1 MNIMADKIGQY
12 LRNKWNFGNRRALF
26 PRDQYYMWAPGTEPQ
41 IAKSVIVV
49 NSDKQP
55 VGLPGDRVNV
65 SGFTRT
71 TPVVTTK
78 SVKPSNTELKVPQI
92 DTNEYAIT
100 TLPKDIATAAEP
112 SQDTIPY
119 GVELPQ
125 VVTPTENPTNYTIQ
139 SGDTL
144 GAIAKR
150 FGVSVNDLAAW
161 NNIQDPNRIYTG
173 QRLVISGKPIV
184 QQEIPTSVRPVAK
197 SMIIEQKP
205 VSAQPS
211 MVWGD
216 TIEAIPSINAGP
228 DYGNGNNLV
237 YNDLSEAEKT
247 QIFNYINEEVR
258 NLQRQLVNGQISKDE
273 ANHKI
278 AYLNSVHRLTGIRPI
293 GVEPWIKQIQ

>member
-1 MNIMADKIGQY
+1 MADKIGQY

-41 IAKSVIVV
+41 IAKSVIAV

-92 DTNEYAIT
+92 DINEYAIT

-144 GAIAKR
+144 GAIAKKY
-150 FGVSVNDLAAW
+150 GVALSDLAAW
-161 NNIQDPNRIYTG
+161 NNIEDPNRIYAG
-173 QRLVISGKPIV
+173 QTLITSGNPAAK
-184 QQEIPTSVRPVAK
+184 QQTTAK
-197 SMIIEQKP
+197 SMASTKQQVSTPVRRNIPMENTAVLNVPTTIPKPSAIVMPVNTNVKSMISPDNYILSERDRRRMLRDAQNRIIAYQQMLRDGTIDRND
-205 VSAQPS
+205 A
-211 MVWGD
+211 D
-216 TIEAIPSINAGP
+216 TINKVTAEINSLLKFL
-228 DYGNGNNLV
+228 N
-237 YNDLSEAEKT
+237 
-247 QIFNYINEEVR
+247 
-258 NLQRQLVNGQISKDE
+258 
-273 ANHKI
+273 
-278 AYLNSVHRLTGIRPI
+278 AYPR
-293 GVEPWIKQIQ
+293 

>member
-1 MNIMADKIGQY
+1 MADKIGQY

-41 IAKSVIVV
+41 IAKSVIAV

-92 DTNEYAIT
+92 DINEYAIT

-144 GAIAKR
+144 GAIAKKY
-150 FGVSVNDLAAW
+150 GVALSDLAAW
-161 NNIQDPNRIYTG
+161 NNIEDPNRIYAG
-173 QRLVISGKPIV
+173 QTLITSGNPAAK
-184 QQEIPTSVRPVAK
+184 QQTTAK
-197 SMIIEQKP
+197 SMASTKQQVSTPVRRNIPMENTAVLNVPTTIPKPSAIVMPVNTNVKSMISPDNYILSERDRRRMLRDAQNRIIAYQQMLRDGTIDRND
-205 VSAQPS
+205 A
-211 MVWGD
+211 D
-216 TIEAIPSINAGP
+216 TIYKVTAEINSLLKFL
-228 DYGNGNNLV
+228 N
-237 YNDLSEAEKT
+237 
-247 QIFNYINEEVR
+247 
-258 NLQRQLVNGQISKDE
+258 
-273 ANHKI
+273 
-278 AYLNSVHRLTGIRPI
+278 AYPR
-293 GVEPWIKQIQ
+293 

>member
-55 VGLPGDRVNV
+55 VSLPGDRVNV

-92 DTNEYAIT
+92 DINEYAIT
-100 TLPKDIATAAEP
+100 TLPKDITTAAEP

-125 VVTPTENPTNYTIQ
+125 VVTSIENPTNYTIQ

-144 GAIAKR
+144 GAIAKKY
-150 FGVSVNDLAAW
+150 GVALSDLAAW
-161 NNIQDPNRIYTG
+161 NNIEDPNRIYAG
-173 QRLVISGKPIV
+173 QTLVTSGKPATN
-184 QQEIPTSVRPVAK
+184 QQTTAK
-197 SMIIEQKP
+197 SMASTKQQVPTPVRRNIPMENTAVLNVPTTIPNPSAITMPVNTNVKSMISPDKYILNERDRRRMLRDAQNRIIAYQQMLRDGTIDRND
-205 VSAQPS
+205 A
-211 MVWGD
+211 D
-216 TIEAIPSINAGP
+216 TINKVTAEINSLLKFL
-228 DYGNGNNLV
+228 N
-237 YNDLSEAEKT
+237 
-247 QIFNYINEEVR
+247 
-258 NLQRQLVNGQISKDE
+258 
-273 ANHKI
+273 
-278 AYLNSVHRLTGIRPI
+278 AYPR
-293 GVEPWIKQIQ
+293 

>member
-144 GAIAKR
+144 GAIAKKY
-150 FGVSVNDLAAW
+150 GVALSDLAAW
-161 NNIQDPNRIYTG
+161 NNIEDPNRIYAG
-173 QRLVISGKPIV
+173 QTLITNGKPGAT
-184 QQEIPTSVRPVAK
+184 QQTTAK
-197 SMIIEQKP
+197 SMTSTKQQVSTPVRRDIPMENMTVLNVPTTIPSPSAITMPVNTNVKSMMSPDKYILNERDRRRMLRDAQSRIIAYQQMLRDGTIDRND
-205 VSAQPS
+205 A
-211 MVWGD
+211 D
-216 TIEAIPSINAGP
+216 TINKVTAEINSLLKFL
-228 DYGNGNNLV
+228 N
-237 YNDLSEAEKT
+237 
-247 QIFNYINEEVR
+247 
-258 NLQRQLVNGQISKDE
+258 
-273 ANHKI
+273 
-278 AYLNSVHRLTGIRPI
+278 AYPR
-293 GVEPWIKQIQ
+293 

>member
-1 MNIMADKIGQY
+1 MADKIGQY

-55 VGLPGDRVNV
+55 VSLPGDRVNV

-92 DTNEYAIT
+92 DINEYAIAALPEDAT
-100 TLPKDIATAAEP
+100 TAVES

-119 GVELPQ
+119 GVELPK
-125 VVTPTENPTNYTIQ
+125 VVAPTENPTNYTIQ

-150 FGVSVNDLAAW
+150 YGVALSDLAAW
-161 NNIQDPNRIYTG
+161 NNIEDPNRIYAG
-173 QRLVISGKPIV
+173 QTLVTNGKPGAT
-184 QQEIPTSVRPVAK
+184 QQTTAK
-197 SMIIEQKP
+197 SMASTKQQVSTPVRRNIPMENTTVLNVPTTIPKP
-205 VSAQPS
+205 SAIVMPVNTSVKS
-211 MVWGD
+211 MM
-216 TIEAIPSINAGP
+216 SP
-228 DYGNGNNLV
+228 DNYI
-237 YNDLSEAEKT
+237 LSERDRRKMFRKALAETRKY
-247 QIFNYINEEVR
+247 QIALNNGEIDRNDENLINER
-258 NLQRQLVNGQISKDE
+258 T
-273 ANHKI
+273 A
-278 AYLNSVHRLTGIRPI
+278 RLRSLFNFASAGNA
-293 GVEPWIKQIQ
+293 E